1 MTISLIENTNRK
13 NTRNKV
19 IYPEFYRFVNL
30 VLETILTFEP
40 IHINREVKYEY
51 EQSLNE
57 TEEEV
62 QEKIPTIKTTSILK
76 MMCQNN
82 LKKNKKTKATLTIDF
97 DEVIILLIAK
107 SVSLLIRSL

>member
-1 MTISLIENTNRK
+1 
-13 NTRNKV
+13 
-19 IYPEFYRFVNL
+19 
-30 VLETILTFEP
+30 
-40 IHINREVKYEY
+40 
-51 EQSLNE
+51 
-57 TEEEV
+57 
-62 QEKIPTIKTTSILK
+62 